1 MGTKA
6 MPIPMQDDEIVLS
19 PTKYRE
25 LEAELERLQTVE
37 RRQIAERIKEARAMG
52 DLSENFD
59 YHDAKRQQGFLEGK
73 IIGLKQTLERAKV
86 VELVSGSETVTL
98 GSVVKVHDAEFDE
111 DLEYTIVGV
120 IEADAAN
127 NKISNTSP
135 VGKALLGHKVGDR
148 VEFLTPAGTSVLEIV
163 EVR

>member
-1 MGTKA
+1 
-6 MPIPMQDDEIVLS
+6 MPTTMQDDEIVLS
-19 PTKYRE
+19 PAKYKE

-37 RRQIAERIKEARAMG
+37 RRQIADRIKEARAMG

-73 IIGLKQTLERAKV
+73 IVGLKQALERAKV
-86 VELVSGSETVTL
+86 AEYVSGSEIITL

-111 DLEYTIVGV
+111 DIEYTIVGV
-120 IEADAAN
+120 MEADPAN
-127 NKISNTSP
+127 DKISNTSP
-135 VGKALLGHKVGDR
+135 VGKALLTHKVGDR
-148 VEFLTPAGTSVLEIV
+148 ISVQTPAGTNILEIV